1 MPSGVRFRLTPRLAG
16 ALARFGENLRLA
28 RQRRRLT
35 MQMVA
40 QRAGITRVTL
50 SKVEHGDP
58 SVTLG
63 TYASVLLVL
72 GLDQQI
78 ASLAAEDLL
87 GRKLQ
92 DAAAGK
98 RVVPSRTRRTS
109 PAPISPTGSSHHA

>member
-1 MPSGVRFRLTPRLAG
+1 MSRGVRFRLSPRLAE
-16 ALARFGENLRLA
+16 ALSRLGENMRLA

-40 QRAGITRVTL
+40 ERAGITRVTL

-63 TYASVLLVL
+63 TYASVLFVL
-72 GLDQQI
+72 GLDQQL
-78 ASLAAEDLL
+78 ASLAAEDPL

-98 RVVPSRTRRTS
+98 RVVPMRTRRV
-109 PAPISPTGSSHHA
+109 APTGIAQHA